1 MAQLTDTHCHLNLN
15 QFKNDIEQVIQ
26 RAQDQGVTR
35 ILVPGIDIDTSRESL
50 RLSDRY
56 PIVYSAVGI
65 HPNTPIKWNRATE
78 QEILKMATHP
88 KVVAIGEIGL
98 DYFRDHSPRSDQ
110 IFLLEK
116 QLELAAQVAKPVV
129 IHNRDAMQDLWP
141 ILSGWQNQLAQKKE
155 PLAKNPGVMHS
166 FSGDQTMAASA
177 VSQNF
182 YIGISGPVTFINAR
196 AHQKVVTQIPLESIL
211 VETDSPYLTPH
222 PHRGARN
229 EPSYVKLV
237 VEKISL
243 LKGVSYQAVADCTAA
258 NASTLFSWRSSD

>member
-15 QFKNDIEQVIQ
+15 QFKNDLEQVIQ
-26 RAQDQGVTR
+26 RAQDQGVAL
-35 ILVPGIDIDTSRESL
+35 ILVPGIDVETSRESL
-50 RLSDRY
+50 RLSERY

-65 HPNTPIKWNRATE
+65 HPNTPQKWNHAAE
-78 QEILKMATHP
+78 EEILKMATHP

-98 DYFRDHSPRSDQ
+98 DYFRDKSPRSDQ
-110 IFLLEK
+110 ILVLEK
-116 QLELAAQVAKPVV
+116 QLELAARVAKPVI

-141 ILSGWQNQLAQKKE
+141 ILSRWQSQLAQREE

-166 FSGDQTMAASA
+166 YSGDLPMANTA
-177 VSQNF
+177 VAQNF
-182 YIGISGPVTFINAR
+182 FIGLSGPVTFLNAK
-196 AHQKVVTQIPLESIL
+196 AHQELVSQIPLENIL
-211 VETDSPYLTPH
+211 VETDSPFLAPH
-222 PHRGARN
+222 PYRGTRN

-243 LKGVSYQAVADCTAA
+243 LKGLSYQTVADITAA